1 MSAISQ
7 RDQALSILEL
17 NLTNLS
23 KLYKECYLSM
33 RRGALLVYASD
44 TIERGMPSDINY
56 RTKEEILDVFD
67 APTSHAELE
76 QMIDT
81 YDPRTEGV
89 MTLIT
94 SYSNATFFVTF
105 KLK

>member
-7 RDQALSILEL
+7 RDKVLSILDS
-17 NLTNLS
+17 NLTKLS

-33 RRGALLVYASD
+33 RRGAFLVYASD
-44 TIERGMPSDINY
+44 VIKSGMPSEGDY
-56 RTKEEILDVFD
+56 RTKKEILDVFD
-67 APTSHAELE
+67 APSSHAKLE

-81 YDPRTEGV
+81 YDPKTEGI

-94 SYSNATFFVTF
+94 SYSNATFFTTF